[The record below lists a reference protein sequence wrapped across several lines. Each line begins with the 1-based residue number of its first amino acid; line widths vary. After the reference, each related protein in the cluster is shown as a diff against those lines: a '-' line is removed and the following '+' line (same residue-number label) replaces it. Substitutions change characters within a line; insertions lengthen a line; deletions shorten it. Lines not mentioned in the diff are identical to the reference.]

1 MQVFKQK
8 ITWVTGIAIFSMF
21 FGAGNV
27 VFPLTLGF
35 FAGDEITW
43 ALLGL
48 LVTAIG
54 GPLLGLFAA
63 ILYEG
68 NCTQFF
74 SRIGK
79 VPGNALIFLA
89 LCLLGP
95 FAVMPRCFIVAFEAV
110 RPFMPTL
117 TLFQFSLISAFLVVV
132 SIAKREWLLGLLGY
146 ILSPVLIISL
156 LSIIFFGVYSDITL
170 PHKGISAT
178 SAFKQGLLVGY
189 DTMDLMAALFFAAP
203 IWYLLKE
210 SLAIKTLEDKV
221 KKLIPVAIGASLIGG
236 AILALIYI
244 GLSWVSASNLD
255 KLEGVPLEAILSY
268 LAVSVLGVK
277 WSIISNIA
285 IALAC
290 ITTVMSLAVMLV
302 EVLDQEFNFWHWMPD
317 HTFSYSGSILL
328 IMMITVFFA
337 NLGFTKLMSIIHPIV
352 MVCYPAIVV
361 LTICN
366 ILYKLFGFKPVKI
379 PFAVVLISTLLY
391 TVSAHALS
399 QDPPTEIRI
408 TIGQS
413 VESPS
418 FEPKDIQMKVD
429 HRYTLKITNPHP
441 VNLMMEFDN
450 LNTAIVTHY
459 VNGASKVDYNT
470 IGLPPEQTI
479 EWSFTPLKKGRFR
492 FYESGQSDRP
502 DQNLVSYFEFN
513 S

>member
-35 FAGDEITW
+35 FAGTEITW

-74 SRIGK
+74 SRIGRI
-79 VPGNALIFLA
+79 PGNALIFLA

-110 RPFMPTL
+110 RPFMPDL
-117 TLFQFSLISAFLVVV
+117 TLFQFSLISAFLVII

-156 LSIIFFGVYSDITL
+156 LSIIAFGVYTDVSL
-170 PHKGISAT
+170 PDKGITAA
-178 SAFKQGLLVGY
+178 SAFKEGLLVGY

-210 SLAIKTLEDKV
+210 SLEIKTLEDKV
-221 KKLIPVAIGASLIGG
+221 KKLIPVAIGSSLIGG
-236 AILALIYI
+236 GILALVYI

-268 LAVSVLGVK
+268 LALSVLGAK
-277 WSIISNIA
+277 WSIVSNIA

-302 EVLDQEFNFWHWMPD
+302 EVLDQEFNFWYWMPE
-317 HTFSYSGSILL
+317 HRLSYSVSILL
-328 IMMITVFFA
+328 IMIITVFFT
-337 NLGFTKLMSIIHPIV
+337 NLGFSKLMTIIHPVV
-352 MVCYPAIVV
+352 MVCYPAIII

-379 PFAVVLISTLLY
+379 PFAIVLMSTLFY
-391 TVSAHALS
+391 TISANALS
-399 QDPPTEIRI
+399 QDPPTDIRM
-408 TIGQS
+408 TLGPS
-413 VESPS
+413 VEAPS
-418 FEPKDIQMKVD
+418 FEPKIIQMKIN
-429 HRYTLKITNPHP
+429 HRYNLKITNPHP
-441 VNLMMEFDN
+441 LNLMLGFDN
-450 LNTAIVTHY
+450 LNAAIVTHY
-459 VNGASKVDYNT
+459 VNGAHKVDSNT
-470 IGLPPEQTI
+470 IGLPPEQTV
-479 EWSFTPLKKGRFR
+479 EWSFTPLKTGRFR
-492 FYESGQSDRP
+492 FYESSLSDNP
-502 DQNLVSYFEFN
+502 DHNLVSFFEFV